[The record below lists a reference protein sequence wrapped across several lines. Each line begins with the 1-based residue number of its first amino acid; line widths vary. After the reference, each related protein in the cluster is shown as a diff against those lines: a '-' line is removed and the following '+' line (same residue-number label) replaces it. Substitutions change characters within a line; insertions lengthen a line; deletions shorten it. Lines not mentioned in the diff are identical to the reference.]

1 MYQLL
6 KLIHIIAAIIFLAL
20 TGGASDTFVRLDPLR
35 SKSVQWELCRLV
47 ATVMPLIAIVLMVI
61 KRPA

>member
-1 MYQLL
+1 MDQLP
-6 KLIHIIAAIIFLAL
+6 KLIHIVAVIIFLAL
-20 TGGASDTFVRLDPLR
+20 TGGASDTLLDWTLYR

-47 ATVMPLIAIVLMVI
+47 ATVTPLIAIVLMVI